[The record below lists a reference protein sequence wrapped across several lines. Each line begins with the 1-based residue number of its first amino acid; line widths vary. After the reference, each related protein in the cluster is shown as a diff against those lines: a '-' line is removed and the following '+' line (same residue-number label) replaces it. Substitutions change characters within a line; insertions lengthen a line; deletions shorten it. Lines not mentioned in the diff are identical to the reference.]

1 MRLILAVAA
10 AAALTGACS
19 PDSDKTNPA
28 VATDAA
34 VAEREAAAPAAGAT
48 SFTEGQAR
56 DRIVAAGYSD
66 VTNLTKSEDGVW
78 RGAAMMSGQSTTVML
93 DYQGNVTAGPAP
105 AMTAPA
111 EATTPG
117 MSTTPPPAGTM
128 TPGATTPSQPAMPAQ
143 PAQ

>member
-1 MRLILAVAA
+1 MRLLLAA
-10 AAALTGACS
+10 AATAALTVACA

-34 VAEREAAAPAAGAT
+34 VAEREAAAPAVGAT

-78 RGAAMMSGQSTTVML
+78 HGAAMMSGQSTTVML
-93 DYQGNVTAGPAP
+93 DYQGNVTAAP
-105 AMTAPA
+105 A
-111 EATTPG
+111 AT
-117 MSTTPPPAGTM
+117 MTTPPTGTM
-128 TPGATTPSQPAMPAQ
+128 TPGATTPAQPPMPAQ
-143 PAQ
+143 PTQ